1 MMGLLATNGY
11 ELTPDRDAADVL
23 VVNTCGFIDSA
34 KQESVDTI
42 LEMAQLKA
50 SGNCQKLIVTGC
62 MVERYRNDLQ
72 KEIPEIDAMLGTNEL
87 EKIVSTVGN
96 FNGSKGLSLPVLATT
111 PPPQALYLYNE
122 KTPRILTTPS
132 YSAYMKIAEGC
143 DHPCSFCV
151 IPQMRG
157 SFRSRPMGSILA
169 EADRLGAQGVK
180 ELLLIGQD
188 TTDYG
193 KDLGIKDGLATLLKA
208 LDKVEGPE
216 WVRFLYAYPNNV
228 RESLFDVMADS
239 QHICKYIDIPLQH
252 ASANVLKLMKRGGNR
267 KTLTNL
273 IDRMR
278 KRVPGVTIRTTFI
291 VGFPGET
298 DADFDELMGFIKDV
312 EFDNLGVFT
321 YSDEEECEAYPLS
334 DKVPAKVARA
344 RQSKLMQEQAKIA
357 KRKNKSMIGKQIKV
371 LLEGPSK
378 ESELLLQ
385 GRSEGQAPEIDGV
398 VLINDMPENFDAQP
412 GKFVTVE
419 ITEAA
424 GYDLVGGI
432 V

>member
-1 MMGLLATNGY
+1 MGLLASNGY

-50 SGNCQKLIVTGC
+50 SGNCQRLVVTGC

-72 KEIPEIDAMLGTNEL
+72 REIPEIDALLGTNEL
-87 EKIVSTVGN
+87 EQIINAVGSS
-96 FNGSKGLSLPVLATT
+96 NGKRGMSLPVLATI

-157 SFRSRPMGSILA
+157 QFRSQPMGSILA

-193 KDLGIKDGLATLLKA
+193 KDLGIKDGLANLLKA
-208 LDKVEGPE
+208 LDQVEGPGMGA
-216 WVRFLYAYPNNV
+216 F
-228 RESLFDVMADS
+228 
-239 QHICKYIDIPLQH
+239 PLR
-252 ASANVLKLMKRGGNR
+252 L
-267 KTLTNL
+267 
-273 IDRMR
+273 
-278 KRVPGVTIRTTFI
+278 P
-291 VGFPGET
+291 
-298 DADFDELMGFIKDV
+298 
-312 EFDNLGVFT
+312 
-321 YSDEEECEAYPLS
+321 
-334 DKVPAKVARA
+334 
-344 RQSKLMQEQAKIA
+344 EQC
-357 KRKNKSMIGKQIKV
+357 
-371 LLEGPSK
+371 
-378 ESELLLQ
+378 
-385 GRSEGQAPEIDGV
+385 
-398 VLINDMPENFDAQP
+398 
-412 GKFVTVE
+412 
-419 ITEAA
+419 
-424 GYDLVGGI
+424 
-432 V
+432 

>member
-1 MMGLLATNGY
+1 MMGLLATSGY

-50 SGNCQKLIVTGC
+50 AGNCQRLVVTGC
-62 MVERYRNDLQ
+62 MVERYRKDLQ
-72 KEIPEIDAMLGTNEL
+72 QEIPEIDALLGTNEL
-87 EKIVSTVGN
+87 EQIINAVEP
-96 FNGSKGLSLPVLATT
+96 NGSRKLSLPVLSST
-111 PPPQALYLYNE
+111 PPAQALYLYNE
-122 KTPRILTTPS
+122 KTPRVLTTPS
-132 YSAYMKIAEGC
+132 YSAYVKIAEGC

-157 SFRSRPMGSILA
+157 QFRSRPMGSILA
-169 EADRLGAQGVK
+169 EADRLASQGVK

-193 KDLGIKDGLATLLKA
+193 KDLGIKDGLASLLRE
-208 LDKVEGPE
+208 LDRIKGPE
-216 WVRFLYAYPNNV
+216 WIRFLYAYPNNV
-228 RESLFDVMADS
+228 RESLFDAMAEAE
-239 QHICKYIDIPLQH
+239 HICKYIDIPLQH

-267 KTLTNL
+267 KALTNL
-273 IDRMR
+273 INRMR
-278 KRVPGVTIRTTFI
+278 ERVPGVTVRTTFI

-298 DADFDELMGFIKDV
+298 EADFEELLGFIKDV
-312 EFDNLGVFT
+312 EFDNVGVFT

-344 RQSKLMQEQAKIA
+344 RQAKLMREQQKIA
-357 KRKNKSMIGKQIKV
+357 KRRNRRMIGKEMKV
-371 LLEGPSK
+371 LIEGPSR

-385 GRSEGQAPEIDGV
+385 GRTEGQAPEIDGV
-398 VLINDMPENFDAQP
+398 VLINDMPEEFSPVAGQ
-412 GKFVTVE
+412 FVDVE
-419 ITEAA
+419 ITDSA
-424 GYDLVGGI
+424 GYDLIGRI
-432 V
+432 I